1 MAGDLFLPALVLG
14 EFVRGVR
21 RLRDDDPWRARYETW
36 IERDVVRQFRDR
48 ILAFHAGAA
57 RIRGE
62 IVGSGDRVGAPKS
75 PTDSHIAAVVR
86 RHGLVLA
93 ARNGRPSSGWGS
105 KSSIRGPG
113 EPGTWLTMRRP
124 WPTPRRLPPFRNT
137 GRRAPRRPVHRWRG
151 LTVSPVTAH
160 LPSAGATL
168 LPRAHVPVEA
178 SKPQTCSST
187 NATKDDAP
195 LPPPAPA
202 PLSPRSPP
210 SPLPDPCAIQQRA
223 RALAELPF
231 GAGVEGGGRGSRGWS
246 CTP

>member
-93 ARNGRPSSGWGS
+93 ARNGRPFQW
-105 KSSIRGPG
+105 
-113 EPGTWLTMRRP
+113 M
-124 WPTPRRLPPFRNT
+124 
-137 GRRAPRRPVHRWRG
+137 
-151 LTVSPVTAH
+151 
-160 LPSAGATL
+160 
-168 LPRAHVPVEA
+168 
-178 SKPQTCSST
+178 
-187 NATKDDAP
+187 
-195 LPPPAPA
+195 
-202 PLSPRSPP
+202 
-210 SPLPDPCAIQQRA
+210 
-223 RALAELPF
+223 
-231 GAGVEGGGRGSRGWS
+231 GVEIVNPWTG
-246 CTP
+246 